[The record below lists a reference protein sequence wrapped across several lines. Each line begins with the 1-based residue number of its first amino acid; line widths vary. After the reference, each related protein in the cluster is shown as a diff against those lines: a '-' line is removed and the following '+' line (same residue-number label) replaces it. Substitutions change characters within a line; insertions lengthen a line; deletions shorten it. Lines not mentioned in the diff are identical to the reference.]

1 MFSDRL
7 PVHDPDLI
15 GAMDMAITVVG
26 LGPGDPGLITLAA
39 KEALSRPNLW
49 LRTEKHPTVSALKD
63 WGLTWQT
70 FDDCYEE
77 GRAFSEVY
85 ATIVSRLLAMGA
97 IEDLVYA
104 VPGHPLVAEDTV
116 HALLKQSEVPVRIVP
131 GMSALE
137 VIYARLGIDPNQGL
151 RILDG
156 LAMEGAT
163 LQAEVPT
170 LILQL
175 YSPGVASD
183 IKLALMRQIPD
194 DAEVVIIRAAGIE
207 GQERILNVP
216 LYEID
221 RLPWIDYLT
230 TLYVPPRPKRGLYR
244 AVDIIARLRAPDGC
258 PWDREQT
265 PQSLR
270 KYVLEE
276 AYEVVDAIDQDDPD
290 AIEEELGDLLL
301 QVLLQAQIFEE
312 EGLFNVEDV
321 AEGLATKLVRRHPH
335 VFGED
340 TLQTAGEVKQR
351 WDEIKAEEKGQEK
364 PASRIEGVPLPLPA
378 LTASEKI
385 QSKAA
390 KARFE
395 WPDVQGVLAKI
406 REELGEVEA
415 ELPAGDREKLAHEV
429 GDVLMAVVNLARW
442 LKVDPEDALRQTNAR
457 FLRRFREMERLAGD
471 RYDSMD
477 LDALE
482 TLWQEAKGNV
492 G

>member
-1 MFSDRL
+1 
-7 PVHDPDLI
+7 
-15 GAMDMAITVVG
+15 MAITVVG

-39 KEALSRPNLW
+39 KDALSRPNLW

-85 ATIVSRLLAMGA
+85 QTIVGRLLAMGA
-97 IEDLVYA
+97 ESDVVYA

-116 HALLKQSEVPVRIVP
+116 HALLKQSEVPVTIVP

-156 LAMEGAT
+156 LAMEGAS
-163 LQAEVPT
+163 LQPEVPT
-170 LILQL
+170 LVLQL
-175 YSPGVASD
+175 YSPAVASD
-183 IKLALMRQIPD
+183 VKLALMRHLPD
-194 DAEVVIIRAAGIE
+194 DAEVVVIRAAGIE
-207 GQERILNVP
+207 GLERVLKVP

-230 TLYVPPRPKRGLYR
+230 SLYVPPRSKRGLSR
-244 AVDIIARLRAPDGC
+244 AVEIIARLRAPDGC

-265 PQSLR
+265 PQTLR

-276 AYEVVDAIDQDDPD
+276 AYEVVDAIDRDAPDD
-290 AIEEELGDLLL
+290 IEEELGDLLL
-301 QVLLQAQIFEE
+301 QVILQAQIFEE
-312 EGLFNVEDV
+312 EGLFNIEDV
-321 AEGLATKLVRRHPH
+321 AEGLAVKLVRRHPH

-340 TLQTAGEVKQR
+340 TLETAGEVKQR
-351 WDEIKAEEKGQEK
+351 WDEIKAEEKQAATSQAK
-364 PASRIEGVPLPLPA
+364 PESRISGVPLPLPA
-378 LTASEKI
+378 LSASEKI

-406 REELGEVEA
+406 REELEEVEA
-415 ELPAGDREKLAHEV
+415 EIPAGDRAKLAHEV

-442 LKVDPEDALRQTNAR
+442 LKVDPEEALRETNAR

-471 RYDSMD
+471 RYDTLD

-482 TLWQEAKGNV
+482 DLWQQAKRIV

>member
-1 MFSDRL
+1 
-7 PVHDPDLI
+7 
-15 GAMDMAITVVG
+15 MAITVVG
-26 LGPGDPGLITLAA
+26 LGPGDPGMITLAA
-39 KEALSRPNLW
+39 KEALERPNLW
-49 LRTEKHPTVSALKD
+49 LRTEKHPTVSALRD
-63 WGLTWQT
+63 WGLTWNS

-85 ATIVSRLLAMGA
+85 QTIVSRLLEMGA
-97 IEDLVYA
+97 KEDVVYA
-104 VPGHPLVAEDTV
+104 VPGHPMVAEDTV
-116 HALLKQSEVPVRIVP
+116 QALLKQADVPVSIIP
-131 GMSALE
+131 GLSALE
-137 VIYARLGIDPNQGL
+137 VIYARLGIDPNHGL
-151 RILDG
+151 RILDA

-163 LQAEVPT
+163 LQPDVPT

-175 YSPGVASD
+175 YSPAVASD
-183 IKLALMRQIPD
+183 VKLALMRVLTD
-194 DAEVVIIRAAGIE
+194 DAEVTVIRAAGVE
-207 GQERILNVP
+207 GQERILKLP

-230 TLYVPPRPKRGLYR
+230 SLYVPPSPKRGLYH
-244 AVDIIARLRAPDGC
+244 AVDIIAKLRAPDGC

-276 AYEVVDAIDQDDPD
+276 AYEVVDAIDRDDPD
-290 AIEEELGDLLL
+290 DIEEELGDLLL

-312 EGLFNVEDV
+312 EGLFNIEDV
-321 AEGLATKLVRRHPH
+321 AEGLALKLIRRHPH

-340 TLQTAGEVKQR
+340 TLKTAGEVKER
-351 WDEIKAEEKGQEK
+351 WEEIKAEEKGEAK
-364 PASRIEGVPLPLPA
+364 PESRISGIPVALPA

-395 WPDVQGVLAKI
+395 WPDVHGVLAKI
-406 REELGEVEA
+406 REELQELEA
-415 ELPAGDREKLAHEV
+415 EIPSGDREKLAHEL
-429 GDVLMAVVNLARW
+429 GDVLMALVNLARW
-442 LKVDPEDALRQTNAR
+442 LKVDPELALRETNAR
-457 FLRRFREMERLAGD
+457 FLKRFREMERLAGD
-471 RYDSMD
+471 RYDALD

-482 TLWQEAKGNV
+482 ALWQEAKRHV

>member
-1 MFSDRL
+1 
-7 PVHDPDLI
+7 
-15 GAMDMAITVVG
+15 MAITVVG

-39 KEALSRPNLW
+39 KDALSRPNLW

-85 ATIVSRLLAMGA
+85 QTIVGRLLAMGA
-97 IEDLVYA
+97 ESDLIYA

-116 HALLKQSEVPVRIVP
+116 HALLKQSEVPVTIIP

-156 LAMEGAT
+156 LAMEGAS
-163 LQAEVPT
+163 LQPEVPT
-170 LILQL
+170 LVLQL
-175 YSPGVASD
+175 YSPAVASD
-183 IKLALMRQIPD
+183 VKLALMRQLPD
-194 DAEVVIIRAAGIE
+194 DAEVVVIRAAGIE
-207 GQERILNVP
+207 GLERVLTVP

-230 TLYVPPRPKRGLYR
+230 SLYVPPRPKRGLYR

-265 PQSLR
+265 PQTLR

-276 AYEVVDAIDQDDPD
+276 AYEVVDAIDRDEPGD
-290 AIEEELGDLLL
+290 IEEELGDLLL

-312 EGLFNVEDV
+312 EGLFNIEDV
-321 AEGLATKLVRRHPH
+321 AEGLAVKLVRRHPH

-340 TLQTAGEVKQR
+340 TLETAGEVKKR
-351 WDEIKAEEKGQEK
+351 WDEIKAEEKQAAK
-364 PASRIEGVPLPLPA
+364 PTAATPESRISGVPLPLPA
-378 LTASEKI
+378 LSASEKI

-415 ELPAGDREKLAHEV
+415 EIPAGDRAKLAHEV

-442 LKVDPEDALRQTNAR
+442 LKVDPEEALRETNSR

-471 RYDSMD
+471 RYDALD

-482 TLWQEAKGNV
+482 NLWQEAKRNV

>member
-1 MFSDRL
+1 
-7 PVHDPDLI
+7 
-15 GAMDMAITVVG
+15 MAITVVG

-39 KEALSRPNLW
+39 RDALALPNLW

-63 WGLTWQT
+63 WGLSWQS
-70 FDDCYEE
+70 FDDCYED

-97 IEDLVYA
+97 DADLVYA

-116 HALLKQSEVPVRIVP
+116 HMLLKQNEIPVRIVP

-163 LQAEVPT
+163 LQPEVPT

-175 YSPGVASD
+175 YSPAVASD
-183 IKLALMRQIPD
+183 VKLALMRHLPD

-207 GQERILNVP
+207 GQERVVTVP

-230 TLYVPPRPKRGLYR
+230 SLYVPPRAKRGLYR

-276 AYEVVDAIDQDDPD
+276 AYEVVDAIDRDDPD

-301 QVLLQAQIFEE
+301 QVVLQAQIFEE
-312 EGLFNVEDV
+312 EGLFNLEDV
-321 AEGLATKLVRRHPH
+321 AEGLAVKLVRRHPH

-340 TLQTAGEVKQR
+340 TLTTAGEVKQR
-351 WDEIKAEEKGQEK
+351 WEEIKAEEKQAAQPQAAQAE
-364 PASRIEGVPLPLPA
+364 SRISGVPLPLPA

-395 WPDVQGVLAKI
+395 WPDVHGVLAKI

-415 ELPAGDREKLAHEV
+415 ELPSGDRAKLAHEV

-442 LKVDPEDALRQTNAR
+442 LKVDPEEALRETNAR
-457 FLRRFREMERLAGD
+457 FLRRFREMEKLAGD
-471 RYDSMD
+471 RYDSLD

-482 TLWQEAKGNV
+482 ELWQQAKRNV

>member
-1 MFSDRL
+1 
-7 PVHDPDLI
+7 
-15 GAMDMAITVVG
+15 MAITVVG

-39 KEALSRPNLW
+39 KEALERPNLW

-85 ATIVSRLLAMGA
+85 QTIVSRLLAMGA
-97 IEDLVYA
+97 DADLVYA

-116 HALLKQSEVPVRIVP
+116 HALLKQSEVPVTIVP

-170 LILQL
+170 LVLQL
-175 YSPGVASD
+175 YSPAVASD
-183 IKLALMRQIPD
+183 VKLALMRHLPD
-194 DAEVVIIRAAGIE
+194 DAEVVVIRAAGIE
-207 GQERILNVP
+207 GQEKVMTVP

-230 TLYVPPRPKRGLYR
+230 SLYVPPTPKRGLYH

-265 PQSLR
+265 PQTLR

-276 AYEVVDAIDQDDPD
+276 AYEVVDAIDRDEPDD
-290 AIEEELGDLLL
+290 IEEELGDLLL

-321 AEGLATKLVRRHPH
+321 AEGLAVKLVRRHPH

-340 TLQTAGEVKQR
+340 TLETAGEVKKR
-351 WDEIKAEEKGQEK
+351 WEEIKAEEKQAAAQPPE
-364 PASRIEGVPLPLPA
+364 SRISGVPLALPA

-395 WPDVQGVLAKI
+395 WPDVQGVLEKI

-415 ELPAGDREKLAHEV
+415 EIPAGDRQKLSHEI
-429 GDVLMAVVNLARW
+429 GDVLMAVVNLSRW
-442 LKVDPEDALRQTNAR
+442 LKVDPEEALRETNAR

-471 RYDSMD
+471 RYDAMD

-482 TLWQEAKGNV
+482 ALWQEAKRNV

>member
-1 MFSDRL
+1 MS
-7 PVHDPDLI
+7 
-15 GAMDMAITVVG
+15 ITVVG

-39 KEALSRPNLW
+39 RDALGLPNLW

-63 WGLTWQT
+63 WGLSWQS

-97 IEDLVYA
+97 TQDLVYA

-116 HALLKQSEVPVRIVP
+116 HALLKQNEVPVRIVP

-156 LAMEGAT
+156 LAMEGAS
-163 LQAEVPT
+163 LQPEVPT
-170 LILQL
+170 LVLQL
-175 YSPGVASD
+175 YSPGIASD
-183 IKLALMRQIPD
+183 VKLALMRHLPD
-194 DAEVVIIRAAGIE
+194 DAEVVLIRAAGIE
-207 GQERILNVP
+207 GQERIMTVP

-230 TLYVPPRPKRGLYR
+230 TLYVPPRQKRGLYH
-244 AVDIIARLRAPDGC
+244 AVDIVAALRAPDGC

-276 AYEVVDAIDQDDPD
+276 AYEVVDAIDRDDPD
-290 AIEEELGDLLL
+290 AIGEELGDLLL

-312 EGLFNVEDV
+312 EGLFNIEDV
-321 AEGLATKLVRRHPH
+321 AQGLAEKLVRRHPH

-340 TLQTAGEVKQR
+340 KLTTAGEVKQR
-351 WDEIKAEEKGQEK
+351 WEEIKAEEKGAV
-364 PASRIEGVPLPLPA
+364 PAESRISGIPLPLPA

-385 QSKAA
+385 QAKAA

-415 ELPAGDREKLAHEV
+415 ELPAGDRQKLSHEI

-442 LKVDPEDALRQTNAR
+442 LKVDPEEALRETNAR
-457 FLRRFREMERLAGD
+457 FLRRFRELERLAGE
-471 RYDSMD
+471 RYDSLD

-482 TLWQEAKGNV
+482 ELWQQAKRNV

>member
-1 MFSDRL
+1 
-7 PVHDPDLI
+7 
-15 GAMDMAITVVG
+15 MAITVVG

-39 KEALSRPNLW
+39 REALGRPNLW
-49 LRTEKHPTVSALKD
+49 LRTEKHPTVPSLAA
-63 WGLTWQT
+63 WGLSWQS

-77 GRAFSEVY
+77 GRAFDEVY
-85 ATIVSRLLAMGA
+85 RSIVSRLLAMGA
-97 IEDLVYA
+97 EEDLVYA

-116 HALLKQSEVPVRIVP
+116 HMLLKQTEVEVSIVP

-151 RILDG
+151 RIIDA
-156 LAMEGAT
+156 LAMEGAF
-163 LQAEVPT
+163 LQPEVPT
-170 LILQL
+170 LVLQL
-175 YSPGVASD
+175 YSPAVASD
-183 IKLALMRQIPD
+183 VKLALMRHLPD
-194 DAEVVIIRAAGIE
+194 DAEVVLIRAAGIE
-207 GQERILNVP
+207 GQERIVTVS

-230 TLYVPPRPKRGLYR
+230 TLYVPPRPRRGLSR

-276 AYEVVDAIDQDDPD
+276 AYELVDALDRD
-290 AIEEELGDLLL
+290 APEEIEEELGDLLL

-312 EGLFNVEDV
+312 EGLFNIEDV
-321 AEGLATKLVRRHPH
+321 AEGLAAKLVRRHPH
-335 VFGED
+335 VFGGDALE
-340 TLQTAGEVKQR
+340 TAGEVRQR
-351 WDEIKAEEKGQEK
+351 WEEIKAEEKREQPPE
-364 PASRIEGVPLPLPA
+364 SRISGIPLPLPA

-385 QSKAA
+385 QAKAA

-395 WPDVQGVLAKI
+395 WPDVHGVLAKI
-406 REELGEVEA
+406 REELAEVEA
-415 ELPAGDREKLAHEV
+415 ELSAGDREKLAHEL

-442 LKVDPEDALRQTNAR
+442 LKVDPEEALRLTNAR

-471 RYDSMD
+471 RFDSMP
-477 LDALE
+477 LEALE
-482 TLWQEAKGNV
+482 ELWREAKERV